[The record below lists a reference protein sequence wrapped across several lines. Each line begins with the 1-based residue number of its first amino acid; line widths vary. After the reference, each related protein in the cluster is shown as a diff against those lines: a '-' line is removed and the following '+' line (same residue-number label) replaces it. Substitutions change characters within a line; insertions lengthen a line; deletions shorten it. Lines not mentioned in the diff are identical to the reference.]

1 MATVARGGGLLLEAL
16 DVVEQ
21 LHLALHQLPC
31 KVCKILL
38 RSGDRRELA
47 EDVRGQRGGLE
58 IAGPR
63 QRVALHRVHHGR
75 GAGGSLVRG
84 SALVVPPCDARS
96 GLHRVRSHSLSSAG
110 VVDLLLH
117 RVDLPL
123 YHHRMH
129 RGRRLTA
136 ACCSDRHGLLL
147 ASKLLAPV
155 LEPDLYRLGRHLQ
168 LVREAL
174 AHLIG
179 RMAHVHVKC
188 TATATHRVSAKV
200 IGLANAANASARW
213 L

>member
-1 MATVARGGGLLLEAL
+1 MATVARGGGLLLETL

-21 LHLALHQLPC
+21 LHLALHQLIR
-31 KVCKILL
+31 KLREVLL
-38 RSGDRRELA
+38 CSGDRRELA
-47 EDVRGQRGGLE
+47 QDVRGQRRGLE
-58 IAGPR
+58 VTGPR

-75 GAGGSLVRG
+75 GASGSLVPT
-84 SALVVPPCDARS
+84 AS
-96 GLHRVRSHSLSSAG
+96 GLQRVRSHSLSSAG

-123 YHHRMH
+123 YHHRMRH
-129 RGRRLTA
+129 GRRLTA
-136 ACCSDRHGLLL
+136 ARCRDRHGLLL